1 MLVQSRFVCIT
12 FCFYFYLYIG
22 IDEVIQA
29 DLQVKVTHLIIRV
42 LIQKEGLHYYQVTQ

>member
-1 MLVQSRFVCIT
+1 ML
-12 FCFYFYLYIG
+12 CFFIVG

-42 LIQKEGLHYYQVTQ
+42 LIRNEGLHYYQV